1 MPSCRVLPSI
11 PPSDSPDSRS
21 IDELDVAICRPRAAD
36 ERGELSDADARAR
49 VRRSLRLREVDV
61 QELRR
66 VARVALWDLAVRGAR
81 EGADGAGAAHA
92 AGNLGG
98 VCGRAAV
105 VLEGAGADTRRAR
118 PRRRSVAGLCAAS
131 NGGSSRRALP
141 ADSQRHAGIGARRTA
156 SVGAAVAHGVAQRSS
171 TARCGSR
178 SSCRSRT
185 ASSSRAPST
194 VLWRPVR

>member
-1 MPSCRVLPSI
+1 MSAVMSSAAFDSAADSSRFTLHRRARCRDLP
-11 PPSDSPDSRS
+11 
-21 IDELDVAICRPRAAD
+21 ARAAD

-66 VARVALWDLAVRGAR
+66 VAGVALRDFVVRGAR
-81 EGADGAGAAHA
+81 EGAHGAGAAHA
-92 AGNLGG
+92 AGDLGG

-105 VLEGAGADTRRAR
+105 VLEGAGVDTGRAR
-118 PRRRSVAGLCAAS
+118 PRRGSVARVCAAS
-131 NGGSSRRALP
+131 DGGASRRALP

-156 SVGAAVAHGVAQRSS
+156 RVGAAVAHGVAQRSDA
-171 TARCGSR
+171 ARCGSR

-185 ASSSRAPST
+185 AS
-194 VLWRPVR
+194 